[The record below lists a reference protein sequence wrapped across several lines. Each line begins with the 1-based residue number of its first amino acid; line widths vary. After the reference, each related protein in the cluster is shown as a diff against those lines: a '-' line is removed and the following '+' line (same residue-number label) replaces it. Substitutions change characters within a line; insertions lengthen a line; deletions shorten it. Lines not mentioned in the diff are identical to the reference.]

1 MKFIIHNRT
10 LLTYGLT
17 LANLITIILF
27 TTFSTNQQNLN
38 DGHKDR
44 ISNTINCMD
53 QISNNLIF
61 SEAHVNNF
69 ILTSEASSIEHYHN
83 TKIPLDTNLQ
93 YLEQIFQQDSL
104 QIAKFELF
112 KSLINKKLF
121 DLESSIEL
129 KKQDGILSAS
139 EYLQLKKN
147 EQYMKKIREIQN
159 ELINEQKVLL
169 SKNQTKYQFSQK
181 SKGYIIAS
189 ASIISILISF
199 IAIGTIAT
207 DLNKKREREK
217 HLETINENKDKFFT
231 LISHDL
237 KGPAHNLIGISEIL
251 LHDKSISEEE
261 THTFLFHLNETAK
274 KNYMLLENLLEWSR
288 VQMGSIALNPEI
300 FELREL
306 CNEVLFQAEEKAHE
320 KNIEIEN
327 NIPENI
333 KILADFNSIKTV
345 LRNLVINAIKFT
357 PINGKIILAASIYK
371 NEATISIKD
380 NGIGMSADIKKNLFN
395 PGKVVSRYGTEG
407 ETGTGI
413 GLLLC
418 KEFINK
424 NQGEIWTESEENKGT
439 IFYFT
444 LLLAP
449 KTKTSPPKGNRIG

>member
-1 MKFIIHNRT
+1 MKFIIQNKT

-17 LANLITIILF
+17 LANLIAIILF
-27 TTFSTNQQNLN
+27 TLLGGNQSHLAEDQ
-38 DGHKDR
+38 DEGIYTT
-44 ISNTINCMD
+44 ISCMD
-53 QISNNLIF
+53 QISNSLLF
-61 SEAHVNNF
+61 SEAHVHNF
-69 ILTSEASSIEHYHN
+69 ILTSEPSCVENYHN
-83 TKIPLDTNLQ
+83 ARIPLDSNLH
-93 YLEQIFQQDSL
+93 YLEQVFKKDSI
-104 QIAKFELF
+104 QIAKFTKLRN
-112 KSLINKKLF
+112 LINNKIY
-121 DLESSIEL
+121 DLELSLEL
-129 KKQDGILSAS
+129 KKNNGILSAS

-147 EQYMKKIREIQN
+147 EQYMKKIKKIQQ
-159 ELINEQKVLL
+159 ELISEQKILL
-169 SKNQTKYQFSQK
+169 SKSQSQYQFSQK

-189 ASIISILISF
+189 ASVISILISF

-217 HLETINENKDKFFT
+217 YLETMNENKDKFFT

-261 THTFLFHLNETAK
+261 NHTFLFHLNETAK

-288 VQMGSIALNPEI
+288 IQMGSIVLNPEV
-300 FELREL
+300 FNLKEL
-306 CNEVLFQAEEKAHE
+306 CQDVLFQAEEKADQ
-320 KNIEIEN
+320 KTIEIQN

-333 KILADFNSIKTV
+333 KILADYNSIKTV
-345 LRNLVINAIKFT
+345 LRNLITNALKFT
-357 PINGKIILAASIYK
+357 PINGKITLSATTYK
-371 NEATISIKD
+371 NEATLSIQD
-380 NGIGMSADIKKNLFN
+380 NGIGMGPEIKKNLFN

-424 NQGEIWTESEENKGT
+424 NQGEIWIESEEDKGT
-439 IFYFT
+439 TFYFT

-449 KTKTSPPKGNRIG
+449 KTKT